1 MNHPHL
7 QKALQASKPFQIG
20 NYIIKG
26 FQLFGNN
33 VGNFVGYSIG
43 AVLLMLFATSIPMVG
58 GWASKYLLFPPLT
71 VGIYLVA
78 HQLKNNE
85 MIESWDYLG
94 GFKHVVRLAL
104 AAIAI
109 NIIAGVATI
118 PFIIAN
124 NDLIDWAYSLKDMA
138 GNFNFDFDGSVIID
152 GFPGFYS
159 WKLLLLLPMIA
170 CVFLYSW
177 TSLFIIFYGLNVWDA
192 MEASRQIILKNWLI
206 YFLFS
211 LALLIIG
218 FGGMAGFLIGVF
230 FAYPAML
237 CIDYIAF
244 ADMTDL
250 NKVQVQE
257 EYVGGME

>member
-7 QKALQASKPFQIG
+7 QKILQTNKPFQLG
-20 NYIIKG
+20 DYIIKG

-43 AVLLMLFATSIPMVG
+43 AVLLMSFATSIPTVG

-78 HQLKNNE
+78 HRLKNNQV
-85 MIESWDYLG
+85 IESWDYLE
-94 GFKHVVRLAL
+94 GFKHIIRLAL

-118 PFIIAN
+118 PFIMAN
-124 NDLIDWAYSLKDMA
+124 NELIDWTYSLKDIF
-138 GNFNFDFDGSVIID
+138 GDFDFSGEIVID
-152 GFPGFYS
+152 SFPGFYS
-159 WKLLLLLPMIA
+159 WKMLLLLPMIA
-170 CVFLYSW
+170 CMFLYSW
-177 TSLFIIFYGLNVWDA
+177 TSLFIIFYDLNVWEA
-192 MEASRQIILKNWLI
+192 MEASRRIILKNWVV
-206 YFLFS
+206 YFIFS
-211 LALLIIG
+211 LALLFIG
-218 FGGMAGFLIGVF
+218 FGGMIGFLIGAF
-230 FAYPAML
+230 FTYPAML

-250 NKVQVQE
+250 NKEIVQE
-257 EYVGGME
+257 EYVGNLEL